1 LVAGLEEMGLQIYG
15 DRRHKMPNVTG
26 VWIPRG
32 VDGERVRSELLN
44 KHAIEIGTS
53 FGPLH
58 GKIWRIGTM
67 GVNAR
72 PAAVRRTLA
81 ALKESLRR

>member
-1 LVAGLEEMGLQIYG
+1 MLKTIDSLG
-15 DRRHKMPNVTG
+15 D
-26 VWIPRG
+26 
-32 VDGERVRSELLN
+32 L
-44 KHAIEIGTS
+44 A
-53 FGPLH
+53 

-81 ALKESLRR
+81 ALKKVLKR